1 MARIA
6 LVVAM
11 LLATGTAAPAQMPA
25 GPSSLQETYGDW
37 TVACITQEAV
47 RRCAMGQ
54 RLLQPDGRQVAAI
67 EFSLADEGMSGLLV
81 LPFGLALE
89 RGVVVAVDGAP
100 LAPARFSTCLPGGC
114 LVALSVMPDAT
125 SRLDAGADFE
135 IEAIAN
141 DSSDRVR
148 FTLPLAGFTEALERL
163 KQLAT
168 P

>member
-1 MARIA
+1 M
-6 LVVAM
+6 
-11 LLATGTAAPAQMPA
+11 
-25 GPSSLQETYGDW
+25 
-37 TVACITQEAV
+37 
-47 RRCAMGQ
+47 
-54 RLLQPDGRQVAAI
+54 
-67 EFSLADEGMSGLLV
+67 
-81 LPFGLALE
+81 
-89 RGVVVAVDGAP
+89 VVAVDGAP

-114 LVALSVMPDAT
+114 LVALGVMPDAT

>member
-1 MARIA
+1 
-6 LVVAM
+6 
-11 LLATGTAAPAQMPA
+11 
-25 GPSSLQETYGDW
+25 
-37 TVACITQEAV
+37 
-47 RRCAMGQ
+47 
-54 RLLQPDGRQVAAI
+54 
-67 EFSLADEGMSGLLV
+67 
-81 LPFGLALE
+81 
-89 RGVVVAVDGAP
+89 
-100 LAPARFSTCLPGGC
+100 
-114 LVALSVMPDAT
+114 MPDAT